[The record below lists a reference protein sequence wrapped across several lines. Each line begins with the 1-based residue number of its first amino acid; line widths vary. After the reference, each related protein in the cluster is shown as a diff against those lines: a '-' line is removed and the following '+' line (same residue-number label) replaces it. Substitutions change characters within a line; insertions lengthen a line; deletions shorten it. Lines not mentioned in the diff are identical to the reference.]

1 MSTFI
6 LSHLSASS
14 NSSFPRG
21 CSPPRSQ
28 PGMGQLATWGS
39 LCPANRET
47 AGLPRKSENASVSKN
62 LFASPHRSQ
71 LWFYISR
78 VCYLQT
84 EHRETK
90 PLLSPQ
96 SDTAGAGLPA
106 SQGAPEVSTTCT
118 QVLVLTVGDDSK
130 VSDRAPEGTVLS
142 VPCDCKGGHT
152 ETRPPAPI
160 PAPRRLTLQT
170 ASWIT
175 AAVFK
180 ILTEGLVFQAGRAVV
195 FCSGRYGACLPVAT
209 RLRAVP
215 SQPLGS
221 RVLPAVT

>member
-39 LCPANRET
+39 LCPADRET
-47 AGLPRKSENASVSKN
+47 AGLPRKSENASVSKT

-84 EHRETK
+84 EHTETK
-90 PLLSPQ
+90 PLLAPQ

-118 QVLVLTVGDDSK
+118 QVLVLPVGDDSK

-160 PAPRRLTLQT
+160 PAPLCKLPPGSPLPCLRYLRKGSFFRQGGR
-170 ASWIT
+170 WCF
-175 AAVFK
+175 AADGTVHAYLWRHGF
-180 ILTEGLVFQAGRAVV
+180 VR
-195 FCSGRYGACLPVAT
+195 C
-209 RLRAVP
+209 
-215 SQPLGS
+215 
-221 RVLPAVT
+221 RVSL

>member
-1 MSTFI
+1 MFRRI
-6 LSHLSASS
+6 YLL
-14 NSSFPRG
+14 
-21 CSPPRSQ
+21 
-28 PGMGQLATWGS
+28 
-39 LCPANRET
+39 
-47 AGLPRKSENASVSKN
+47 
-62 LFASPHRSQ
+62 SPHWSQ
-71 LWFYISR
+71 LRFYISR
-78 VCYLQT
+78 VCYSQT
-84 EHRETK
+84 EHTGK
-90 PLLSPQ
+90 Q
-96 SDTAGAGLPA
+96 SHSSLRSYTVGAGPPA

-118 QVLVLTVGDDSK
+118 QVLVLTVGDDWK

-170 ASWIT
+170 ASWVI
-175 AAVFK
+175 AAVFR
-180 ILTEGLVFQAGRAVV
+180 ILMEGLVFQAGRAVV